1 MLGART
7 TMFNTSR
14 AVARVPAPFA
24 TPVRHA
30 TLKSIQMRIKAVSNI
45 QKITQSMKMVA
56 AAKLNQVKD
65 KSAEAVS
72 FTASNVDFLKKEFTE
87 EETGEK
93 RVHLLVPITGDKG
106 LCGSVNSN
114 VVRFLKRHI
123 VENPNDDYKILCVGQ
138 KGADG
143 MKGLHGK
150 EIQVGLRDIGAK
162 GAADWSQ
169 ASVVAQEIIAIE
181 ADQVTIVYPHF
192 VNAMTQVPEAVTFPS
207 FSKLETLAGN
217 LDEYDFDTDKEFVVC
232 FDDLYE
238 FQMASL
244 VHGFLLEAATSEHGA
259 RMTAMDNASTNAA
272 DLIDQLTVYY
282 NKARQAKVTND
293 LIEVISGAE
302 AV

>member
-1 MLGART
+1 
-7 TMFNTSR
+7 
-14 AVARVPAPFA
+14 
-24 TPVRHA
+24 
-30 TLKSIQMRIKAVSNI
+30 MRIKAVSNI

-150 EIQVGLRDIGAK
+150 DIQVTPSRAPRPAPSRVLQRDWR
-162 GAADWSQ
+162 ADWRR
-169 ASVVAQEIIAIE
+169 AHDGE
-181 ADQVTIVYPHF
+181 A
-192 VNAMTQVPEAVTFPS
+192 
-207 FSKLETLAGN
+207 L
-217 LDEYDFDTDKEFVVC
+217 VC
-232 FDDLYE
+232 LLLMDATAP
-238 FQMASL
+238 FQ
-244 VHGFLLEAATSEHGA
+244 
-259 RMTAMDNASTNAA
+259 
-272 DLIDQLTVYY
+272 
-282 NKARQAKVTND
+282 K
-293 LIEVISGAE
+293 
-302 AV
+302 